1 MATHVPRPLRRLAGS
16 IWYALQCAG
25 SAWVHIPGWVPEPPG
40 DDRAPAGARAAAAG
54 PVRALTG
61 PGTGH
66 PERLA
71 VDVPMSA
78 EERLLWQQLGAH
90 W

>member
-1 MATHVPRPLRRLAGS
+1 
-16 IWYALQCAG
+16 
-25 SAWVHIPGWVPEPPG
+25 
-40 DDRAPAGARAAAAG
+40 DDRAPAGARTAAAG
-54 PVRALTG
+54 PVRSLTG